1 MTYTFKL
8 ARRLAVLRDCAM
20 LAILAVVA
28 ACTGDTTT
36 APAGAE
42 SSPTQA
48 AILSVSPRLVTA
60 EVNQAVRFRGM
71 ERTFRGEAVTPATVW
86 RSTGGT
92 ITANGTFSSSLTG
105 TFKVIGRGRGRKAD
119 TAVVVVVPPA
129 PEVTRLVVSPDAT
142 TLQAGATHAFS
153 ATAYLADGTTTT
165 MGVNWAATGGAID
178 AAGAYTAGAAA
189 GNYRVIAANTAGTLA
204 DTATVAIDA
213 PPPAPAP
220 TLTNVYVTPASVTLG
235 AGGTQTFKAYGR
247 NSVGDSIP
255 VTVAFSAT
263 GGSVS
268 SGGLYTAG
276 TTGGTF
282 RLIAKESTTGAADTS
297 AVTVVAASGTG
308 SLPSELGVPFGPFAF
323 WSTSTTI
330 KWGPAPLTASI
341 GANSPGGIVTQIA
354 AARTMGHKL
363 VLCMAGC
370 AHAPVT
376 TNNAFD
382 LAKWKAVIATY
393 NTAAIRSAVA
403 AGVSDGTVIGNSL
416 IDEPEHSSW
425 GGVPTKP
432 MLDAMATYAKQY
444 FPTLPMGVQMGGQA
458 SYTWRTA
465 ERFRVVDFTI
475 NQYSWRLFS
484 GDAAAYRAKVL
495 AQAALEG
502 VTPAFSLNILA
513 GGVPD
518 NDGTYDCTGAG
529 QAGIGVNGTNCRM
542 TATQLRDFG
551 RALGPSGCVLTM
563 WTYDA
568 NFFGRSD
575 NQQAFRDVASTLA
588 TAPRKA
594 CRRS

>member
-1 MTYTFKL
+1 
-8 ARRLAVLRDCAM
+8 M
-20 LAILAVVA
+20 LAILAVVV

-36 APAGAE
+36 APDGAE
-42 SSPTQA
+42 STPTRTP
-48 AILSVSPRLVTA
+48 ILSVSPRRVTA
-60 EVNQAVRFRGM
+60 EINQAVRFRGH
-71 ERTFRGEAVTPATVW
+71 ERSFRGEGATSTTTVW
-86 RSTGGT
+86 SSTGGT

-178 AAGAYTAGAAA
+178 AAGAYTAGTAG

-204 DTATVAIDA
+204 DTATVAIDV

-235 AGGTQTFKAYGR
+235 AGGTQAFKAYGR
-247 NSVGDSIP
+247 NSAGDSIP
-255 VTVAFSAT
+255 VAVAFSAT
-263 GGSVS
+263 GGAVS
-268 SGGLYTAG
+268 SSGLYTAG

-282 RLIAKESTTGAADTS
+282 RLIARESTTGAADTS
-297 AVTVVAASGTG
+297 AVMVVLATGTTPQ
-308 SLPSELGVPFGPFAF
+308 PSDLGVPFGAFAL
-323 WSTSTTI
+323 WSTPTTV

-341 GANSPGGIVTQIA
+341 GASSPSTIVTQIN
-354 AARTMGHKL
+354 AARTLGQKL
-363 VLCMAGC
+363 ILCMAGC

-376 TNNAFD
+376 TNSAFD
-382 LAKWKAVIATY
+382 LAKWKTLITAY
-393 NTAAIRSAVA
+393 NTSEIRSAVA
-403 AGVSDGTVIGNSL
+403 AGLSDGTVIGNSL

-425 GGVPTKP
+425 GGVLTKP

-444 FPTLPMGVQMGGQA
+444 FPTMPMGVQFGGQA

-465 ERFRVVDFTI
+465 ERFHVVDFTN
-475 NQYSWRLFS
+475 NQYSWRIFS
-484 GDAAAYRAKVL
+484 GDVATYRAKVL

-502 VTPAFSLNILA
+502 VTAAFSLNILA

-518 NDGTYDCTGAG
+518 NDGVYDCTGAG

-551 RALGPSGCVLTM
+551 RALGPSGCILTM

-568 NFFGRSD
+568 TYFGRSD
-575 NQQAFRDVASTLA
+575 NQQAFRDVAATLA
-588 TAPRKA
+588 TTPRKA
-594 CRRS
+594 CRRA